1 MAQRIQY
8 GQYTVPKAE
17 ECVNFKVGQPAET
30 MLPLDKIRQAATAKF
45 AEDDP
50 QYLQYGYISGYP
62 VFRESLAKFLAG
74 KYGKGACSSRQVDP
88 ESLFA
93 VPGVTGALSL
103 ICSIYLRSGDTVVL
117 GEPSYFLALRIMQDF
132 GVKVVGVPVDEEGL
146 DVDELERLL
155 EGGLSPAA
163 LYTVPV
169 FHNPT
174 GYTLT
179 HARRQKLV
187 ALARKFGFTILADE
201 VYQLLG
207 FPGAEQPPPPL
218 VYYDPAFQD
227 PTAPDAGPGVV
238 FSIGS
243 FSKILAPS
251 LRVGWL
257 QAAPGLLKRLYDCGQ
272 LDSSGGMNPISFG
285 IVQKAL
291 DMGLQEEHLAA
302 CKAELGTR
310 AATLAAALHEH
321 CGDLVSFA
329 EPQGGYFLW
338 LTLPAGMDSTAFAD
352 FAAANH
358 KVIVLPG
365 SKFGSGAALGDKIR
379 LSGSWYNAADLAI
392 GAKRVGEALRAFA
405 AQTAAAPGAAAAP
418 RVPGGA
424 QARKRIAVRGA
435 SGRLGQLIVQEGSGL
450 PLVVG
455 TTGDLPMAQL
465 REYSA
470 TAPVVLVSN
479 FSVGVPLLGRLLEA
493 TGKLPAGWHGD
504 LVESHHTAK
513 KDAPSGTAKTLV
525 AAMAQAG
532 ISGAPTPEGGSG
544 STGSLLGGIPVH
556 SLRQGDT
563 VGTHT
568 ITLAGPGERV
578 ELTHVATRREVFAQG
593 ALRLAAWAAGLPPG
607 MYVK

>member
-1 MAQRIQY
+1 M
-8 GQYTVPKAE
+8 
-17 ECVNFKVGQPAET
+17 
-30 MLPLDKIRQAATAKF
+30 
-45 AEDDP
+45 
-50 QYLQYGYISGYP
+50 
-62 VFRESLAKFLAG
+62 FLAADRP
-74 KYGKGACSSRQVDP
+74 GARFCTLACASSRAEVDP

-424 QARKRIAVRGA
+424 QANKRIAVRGA
-435 SGRLGQLIVQEGSGL
+435 SGRLGQLIVQEASGPNSHGVEFAGPVPRGAATLPGDADVVVDVSSAEGTASLLALLKGSGL